1 MLRSALACGLLL
13 ISLGATALGQFA
25 KDPQQPI
32 ALDPEYRKLD
42 ALVSFL
48 RARNAEQFSI
58 RSPTGIDE
66 ASYVPI
72 GGIEQ
77 WVRIRGQDRA
87 NDMACSANGQMSSKV
102 RTGSCDRRSAS
113 RWLLPGARCK
123 TSTIPVPARCSA
135 PSNWFRKRI
144 PADRKNSA

>member
-13 ISLGATALGQFA
+13 ISLGGTALGQFA

-32 ALDPEYRKLD
+32 GLDPEYRKLD

-48 RARNAEQFSI
+48 RGRNAEQFSI

-66 ASYVPI
+66 ASCVPI

-77 WVRIRGQDRA
+77 WVRIREQDRT
-87 NDMACSANGQMSSKV
+87 NPVLLLLHGGPGDV
-102 RTGSCDRRSAS
+102 TSCWTFALFAPWEEHFTVVQWDQRGAS
-113 RWLLPGARCK
+113 RTLGK
-123 TSTIPVPARCSA
+123 SSPAVA
-135 PSNWFRKRI
+135 PTLRV
-144 PADRKNSA
+144 DRMA

>member
-13 ISLGATALGQFA
+13 ISLGGTALGQFA
-25 KDPQQPI
+25 KDPPQPI

-66 ASYVPI
+66 ASCVPI
-72 GGIEQ
+72 SGIEQ
-77 WVRIRGQDRA
+77 WVRIREQDRA
-87 NDMACSANGQMSSKV
+87 NPV
-102 RTGSCDRRSAS
+102 
-113 RWLLPGARCK
+113 LLLLHGPK
-123 TSTIPVPARCSA
+123 TPISQ
-135 PSNWFRKRI
+135 
-144 PADRKNSA
+144 